1 MKIVGVKLIKKKII
15 ENKKGNI
22 IKFVSTKDSFFKK
35 FGEVYFNKIN
45 NNKTKGWIF
54 HKKTNCI
61 LSLIYGNVIF
71 HLIDGRKESKS
82 YNKEN
87 KIRLNS
93 NSKNI
98 CILIIPKRV
107 WFSISSREKDSLIV
121 NIIEKVHSDKEVF
134 KKNKIKN
141 YFIKN

>member
-1 MKIVGVKLIKKKII
+1 M
-15 ENKKGNI
+15 
-22 IKFVSTKDSFFKK
+22 KFVSAKDSFFKK

-45 NNKTKGWIF
+45 KNKTKGWIF

-71 HLIDGRKESKS
+71 HLIDGRKESRS
-82 YNKEN
+82 YNREN
-87 KIRLNS
+87 KFKLTS
-93 NSKNI
+93 NPKSI
-98 CILIIPKRV
+98 YILIIPKGV
-107 WFSISSREKDSLIV
+107 WFSISSKGKDSLIV
-121 NIIEKVHSDKEVF
+121 NLIKNAHSDKEIF